1 MIKAASTKPSN
12 DGWQANEAYI
22 RRICAYKL
30 SSHPDEIDDAV
41 QEIALA
47 YYEAIR
53 KGTDIKDAK
62 KWLTVVASNIINETY
77 KRIMA
82 EEKRVISIEEDA
94 AKRLIA
100 REEPEEL
107 TEETL
112 LRCKEDFTAT
122 LSEDELLLF
131 HLRFEK
137 RMRIKAI
144 ARKMGISE
152 GNVRQRIFRL
162 KRRAKKYV
170 AEWNEK
176 NV

>member
-1 MIKAASTKPSN
+1 MIKTASAKPSD

-41 QEIALA
+41 QEVALA
-47 YYEAIR
+47 YYEAIE
-53 KGTDIKDAK
+53 KGTDIRNAK
-62 KWLTVVASNIINETY
+62 KWLTVVAANIINETY
-77 KRIMA
+77 KRCMT

-94 AKRLIA
+94 AQCLSA
-100 REEPEEL
+100 PEEPETL
-107 TEETL
+107 TEEAI
-112 LRCKEDFTAT
+112 LRCKEDFAAT
-122 LSEDELLLF
+122 LGEEELLLF
-131 HLRFEK
+131 RLRFEK
-137 RMRIKAI
+137 RLRIRAI
-144 ARKMGISE
+144 AKKMGISE

-162 KRRAKKYV
+162 KRRAKKFV